1 MNKKTLLS
9 LLLGAL
15 LLLAL
20 AGCGG
25 KKDSQP
31 SPEESQTSQSPS
43 AEEPEGAA
51 ALGNLSSF
59 TAGTLDGG
67 TFTQDDIA
75 AAVSAS
81 RVTVSRVLA
90 DFARTGWVELGYR
103 TINLLEPEQLKELCK
118 L

>member
-31 SPEESQTSQSPS
+31 SPEESQTSQSQIGR
-43 AEEPEGAA
+43 AH
-51 ALGNLSSF
+51 
-59 TAGTLDGG
+59 
-67 TFTQDDIA
+67 
-75 AAVSAS
+75 V
-81 RVTVSRVLA
+81 
-90 DFARTGWVELGYR
+90 
-103 TINLLEPEQLKELCK
+103 
-118 L
+118 